1 MNYYASK
8 YNDPR
13 AIAFRKAYNEAKK
26 RPGEVFYF
34 EGQPY
39 AGPPAPPGQPSP
51 SIQPRGLL
59 AEEGPGTA
67 YDEKLKFIPEP
78 ITTGKAFMT
87 KEMTE
92 RLASEEANRERLGG
106 GPDVKFMR
114 EGAHVTPSGYVDP
127 TQRSLQ
133 WVDPTGPIAQSP
145 HGLDALEQEGIQ
157 EGINARRAGPPRFAA
172 ANQMGPRQIQHAPPS
187 SVTGRGPESGGQ
199 GLLGDSPGPEGT
211 DRSGWMGDKRFREA
225 NNKWRLASMLLNYG
239 KGGDEGWWTV

>member
-1 MNYYASK
+1 MEGFNYYASP

-13 AIAFRKAYNEAKK
+13 AIAFREEYAKAKM
-26 RPGEVFYF
+26 GEDFWF

-39 AGPPAPPGQPSP
+39 AGPPGPPG
-51 SIQPRGLL
+51 LL
-59 AEEGPGTA
+59 AEEAEEGPGTA
-67 YDEKLKFIPEP
+67 TGYVEMPQIPKSDQAQMP
-78 ITTGKAFMT
+78 PGMQARIDA
-87 KEMTE
+87 
-92 RLASEEANRERLGG
+92 EEANRKRLGG

-114 EGAHVTPSGYVDP
+114 DQPVWDHFEK
-127 TQRSLQ
+127 R
-133 WVDPTGPIAQSP
+133 WVDPEGPIVQSQ

-172 ANQMGPRQIQHAPPS
+172 ADQMGPRQIQHAPPS